1 MKFRPMML
9 INWQSRFWR
18 KPGQR
23 GKLGAAARSLLRSR
37 KNIAAI
43 ARLIRIL
50 KSSAIFLIL
59 MIPIS

>member
-1 MKFRPMML
+1 MKFRPMTP
-9 INWQSRFWR
+9 INWQFRFWK
-18 KPGQR
+18 KPAQR
-23 GKLGAAARSLLRSR
+23 GKLGAGARSLRRSR
-37 KNIAAI
+37 KNTAAI